1 MAVRKELLRISH
13 VSMERDGEQ
22 LLDDLEFQM
31 FAGEI
36 FGLVARNRKG
46 QKEMVDLICRNDPI
60 TLGSVWY
67 DGKIVNSY
75 SYSSGESNKVAL
87 IEQKSHLVQ
96 GLSVV
101 DNLFILRE
109 GFKKYFINEQV
120 IFSQAVRFA
129 LRKRD
134 LRSSSISGWKT
145 FRSWSGALWS
155 SEKHCYPAAIWS
167 SWTTRQTTLSQYE
180 LYVPADAKKDPER
193 GGISVLYV
201 GNHHQELFK
210 IADRTASFFRTG
222 IYKVF
227 ERDEMTDENMAPY
240 TSEWK
245 ILSTENEQENDDG
258 ILHFHTVGAGNLNGL
273 RFILH
278 RGKCVTLLDKENKI
292 AGDMMDLM
300 TGKMRCKSGWI
311 TVDHVTYTQK
321 KAGNYLDEGIAVIPA
336 DGVNRLL
343 FLEMSYMENLTFLLD
358 RKLKKSLIPGKI
370 YKSIHSEYLPLVGPV
385 IDAPCVRDIPQE
397 DQFALL
403 YHKMNLLRPR
413 VMICI
418 QPLAKGDMFCRM
430 KILNALREIQ
440 KQGTAI
446 LMITSSVSDTM
457 DISDRLLVVE
467 QGKVAA
473 SYDRSEFK
481 RIVR

>member
-22 LLDDLEFQM
+22 LLDNLEFRM

-120 IFSQAVRFA
+120 IFQQAVRFMGEQGLEVELNKRVENLSELERCFVELGKA
-129 LRKRD
+129 L
-134 LRSSSISGWKT
+134 LSGCHLVIVDNP
-145 FRSWSGALWS
+145 SNYL
-155 SEKHCYPAAIWS
+155 SE
-167 SWTTRQTTLSQYE
+167 YE
-180 LYVPADAKKDPER
+180 LYKFQRMLKKIRKE
-193 GGISVLYV
+193 GISVLYI

-210 IADRTASFFRTG
+210 IADRTALFSDG
-222 IYKVF
+222 CIYKVF

-278 RGKCVTLLDKENKI
+278 RGECVTLLDKENKI

-358 RKLKKSLIPGKI
+358 RKLKKGLIPGKI

-446 LMITSSVSDTM
+446 LMVTSSVSDTM